1 MTGRGLEAL
10 AAEVGARDV
19 FVFHVL
25 SDERMVN
32 LDGWGRGSGWA
43 GNICLDPETEPF
55 LAAAIENGSASIG
68 PGSPAR
74 IFGPYW
80 AEEAVAVRLDGH
92 VVALGGQGVA
102 SLPAETL
109 SRAAHRA
116 VDEVSELGPKK
127 QLADKLEL
135 AQAELS
141 VATIEAS
148 SLGEAA
154 VMLASA
160 AAKAL
165 SCEFGAVLL
174 IGEAA
179 EVYLADEGWRP
190 TATRDEV
197 ITALTPLIPP
207 AREGLVVEQDLR
219 HSPYAVPP
227 LGFGDGLVSRCT
239 TAFQVGARAGL
250 LTVAHS
256 GSAPRGFTDLC
267 RSVITAMAA
276 VAPLPLS
283 RHD

>member
-1 MTGRGLEAL
+1 MTSGGLEGL

-55 LAAAIENGSASIG
+55 LASAMENGRAAVG
-68 PGSPAR
+68 PGSPTR

-80 AEEAVAVRLDGH
+80 ADEAVAIRLNGH
-92 VVALGGQGVA
+92 VVALGGQGVT
-102 SLPAETL
+102 SLPPETL
-109 SRAAHRA
+109 SRAADRA
-116 VDEVSELGPKK
+116 VDEVSEVTPKK
-127 QLADKLEL
+127 KLADKLEL
-135 AQAELS
+135 AQAGLS
-141 VATIEAS
+141 VATIDAASLAEAS
-148 SLGEAA
+148 

-174 IGEAA
+174 IGETMEAH
-179 EVYLADEGWRP
+179 LADEGWRP

-207 AREGLVVEQDLR
+207 TGEGLVLEQDLR
-219 HSPYAVPP
+219 NSPYAVPP
-227 LGFGDGLVSRCT
+227 LSFGDGLVSRCT
-239 TAFQVGARAGL
+239 AAIRVGDRTGL
-250 LTVAHS
+250 LSVAHS

-267 RSVITAMAA
+267 QSVITAMAA
-276 VAPLPLS
+276 IAPLPLS
-283 RHD
+283 RHV

>member
-1 MTGRGLEAL
+1 MIGGGLEAL

-25 SDERMVN
+25 SDQRMVN

-55 LAAAIENGSASIG
+55 LASAIESGRASMG
-68 PGSPAR
+68 PGSPTR

-80 AEEAVAVRLDGH
+80 AEEAVAMRLDGH
-92 VVALGGQGVA
+92 VVALGGPGVA

-109 SRAAHRA
+109 SRAANQA
-116 VDEVSELGPKK
+116 VDEVSEVGPKK

-141 VATIEAS
+141 VATIAGS
-148 SLGEAA
+148 SLGEAS

-174 IGEAA
+174 ADDTVD
-179 EVYLADEGWRP
+179 VYLADEGWRP
-190 TATRDEV
+190 AATRDEV
-197 ITALTPLIPP
+197 VTALIPLIPP
-207 AREGLVVEQDLR
+207 ASEGLVVEQDLR
-219 HSPYAVPP
+219 QSPYAVPP
-227 LGFGDGLVSRCT
+227 LSFGDGLVSRCT
-239 TAFQVGARAGL
+239 TALQIGHRTGL

-267 RSVITAMAA
+267 RTVITAMAEI
-276 VAPLPLS
+276 APLPLS
-283 RHD
+283 RHG

>member
-1 MTGRGLEAL
+1 MTGGGLERL

-19 FVFHVL
+19 FVFHIL
-25 SDERMVN
+25 SDQRMVN

-55 LAAAIENGSASIG
+55 LATAIENGSAAIG

-80 AEEAVAVRLDGH
+80 ADEAVAVRLNGH
-92 VVALGGQGVA
+92 VVALGGQGVT
-102 SLPAETL
+102 SLPPETL
-109 SRAAHRA
+109 SRAADQA
-116 VDEVSELGPKK
+116 IDEVSEVTPKK

-141 VATIEAS
+141 VATIDAASLAEAS
-148 SLGEAA
+148 

-160 AAKAL
+160 AARAL

-174 IGEAA
+174 IGETVQA
-179 EVYLADEGWRP
+179 YLTDEGWRP
-190 TATRDEV
+190 TATLDEV

-207 AREGLVVEQDLR
+207 VSEGLVLEQDLR
-219 HSPYAVPP
+219 NSPYAVPP
-227 LGFGDGLVSRCT
+227 LSFGDGLVSRCT
-239 TAFQVGARAGL
+239 AALRVGDRTGL
-250 LTVAHS
+250 LSVAHS

-267 RSVITAMAA
+267 QSVITAMAA
-276 VAPLPLS
+276 IASLPLS
-283 RHD
+283 RHN